1 MYLNMRHITN
11 LHVFCFDAF
20 CSAPHKKTRSVFG
33 NPEYTVLHLF
43 SCIYLFVCFLCH
55 FFFFSKELWVSWRQE
70 GRFLA
75 KIWRRP
81 LFILLHFPFSLLSQ
95 ETSHSWGSSCCD
107 VPPGLYLNLNSS
119 FSPFFSSIA
128 KKLNGKSNLN
138 QLWNKKWF
146 SNFIGGEIMI

>member
-1 MYLNMRHITN
+1 MCFVLMHFAQHPIKKHVLYLETPNIQFFTFFP
-11 LHVFCFDAF
+11 VF
-20 CSAPHKKTRSVFG
+20 
-33 NPEYTVLHLF
+33 
-43 SCIYLFVCFLCH
+43 IYLFVFYVT
-55 FFFFSKELWVSWRQE
+55 FFFSQKNCEFLE
-70 GRFLA
+70 GKSRFLA

-128 KKLNGKSNLN
+128 KKLNGKNNLN